1 MSIRNYLLA
10 LFLVSSPLV
19 ADDTMDAEIE
29 QLINFVAQSGCD
41 FERNG
46 SVHDSESAAAH
57 MRLKL
62 RNGKRYVKKTEHF
75 IDRLASES
83 SWTGRKYHAICDCK
97 RITSGDWLHAE
108 LKRIRSKDSDSA
120 ARENPA

>member
-1 MSIRNYLLA
+1 MNIKIFLLMLIVVTA
-10 LFLVSSPLV
+10 PAH
-19 ADDTMDAEIE
+19 ADEHMNAEIE
-29 QLINFVAQSGCD
+29 QLINFVADSGCD

-46 SVHDSESAAAH
+46 TVHDSQSAAAH

-62 RNGKRYVKKTEHF
+62 KNGKRYVKKTEHF

-83 SWTGRKYHAICDCK
+83 SWTGKKYHAICDGQ

-108 LKRIRSKDSDSA
+108 LDRIRTTTQ
-120 ARENPA
+120 